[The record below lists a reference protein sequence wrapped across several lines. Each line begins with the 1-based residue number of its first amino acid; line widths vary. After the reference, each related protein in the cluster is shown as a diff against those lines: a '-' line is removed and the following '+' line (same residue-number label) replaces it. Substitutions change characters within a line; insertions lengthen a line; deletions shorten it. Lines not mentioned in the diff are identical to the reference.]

1 MSVKNCK
8 ACDHFCDS
16 GQAIGTCRRYPL
28 FQTRSPNEWC
38 GEFTPVPYAE
48 AVPEMLALP
57 VREMT
62 TMAQVNEA
70 FDKAYAEHTKTKR
83 KYTRKADK

>member
-8 ACDHFCDS
+8 ACDYFVDS
-16 GQAIGTCRRYPL
+16 GHTIGTCRRYPM

-38 GEFTPVPYAE
+38 GEFTPVPYSE
-48 AVPEMLALP
+48 PVPEMLALP

-62 TMAQVNEA
+62 TMAQVNAA
-70 FDKAYAEHTKTKR
+70 FDKAYEEHTKTKR
-83 KYTRKADK
+83 KYTKKVKA

>member
-1 MSVKNCK
+1 MSTKNCK

-48 AVPEMLALP
+48 PIHEMLALP
-57 VREMT
+57 VHEMS
-62 TMAQVNEA
+62 TMAQVNAA
-70 FDKAYAEHTKTKR
+70 FDNAYEEHAKTKR
-83 KYTRKADK
+83 KYTKKVKA

>member
-28 FQTRSPNEWC
+28 YQTRSPNEWC
-38 GEFTPVPYAE
+38 GEFTPVAYSEP
-48 AVPEMLALP
+48 VPEMLALP
-57 VREMT
+57 VREMS

-70 FDKAYAEHTKTKR
+70 FDKAYEEHTKTKR
-83 KYTRKADK
+83 KYTKKVKA